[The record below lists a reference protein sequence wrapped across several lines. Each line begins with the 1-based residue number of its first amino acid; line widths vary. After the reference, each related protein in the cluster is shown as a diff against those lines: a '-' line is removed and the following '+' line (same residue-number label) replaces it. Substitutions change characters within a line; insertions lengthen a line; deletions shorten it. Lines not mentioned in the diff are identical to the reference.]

1 MIFHRKWATCDTSKH
16 EQGTTI
22 WIPAAHCRQCAYPWS
37 APNGD
42 YATTIAKQFFFA
54 QFYELFLEKLKSS
67 TDEFLLGFAEKSI
80 KEVRYHVQHASAWVV
95 RMGDGTE
102 ESKQRIQAAIDALWE
117 YTPEFF
123 MEDDLDKVAAESG
136 YGVSLGAIKE
146 PWMKAIKDTLAEA
159 TLQIPAEGWGHKGG
173 KQGKHTEHLGYIL
186 AEMQF
191 LQRAYP
197 GAKW

>member
-1 MIFHRKWATCDTSKH
+1 MNK
-16 EQGTTI
+16 EQQFEYLLRIADNVLIHGQ
-22 WIPAAHCRQCAYPWS
+22 RVEL
-37 APNGD
+37 PNGD

-67 TDEFLLGFAEKSI
+67 TDEFLRGFAEKSI

-102 ESKQRIQAAIDALWE
+102 ESKQRIQTAIDALWE

-123 MEDDLDKVAAESG
+123 IEDDLDKTAAESG
-136 YGVSLGAIKE
+136 YGVSLVAVKE
-146 PWMKAIKDTLAEA
+146 PWMKAIKETLTEA
-159 TLQIPAEGWGHKGG
+159 TLQIPTEGWGHKGG